1 MATGKVRALP
11 VGIGLAAV
19 DFYAELE
26 ISNTREWW
34 ASNKGRYATDVKAPM
49 EALLAALEP
58 EFGPGKVYRP
68 HRDVRFSEDKRPLK
82 DHQGGLV
89 ATAIMGGYY
98 VQVGADGL
106 MVAGGCYAMRPDQL
120 ARYREAVDDDPGEA
134 LDSLLTVLEN
144 GGWTIGGDQLKTR
157 PKGFDADHPRL
168 ALLRRKSLTASKHY
182 GIPAWLADDTSS
194 HVAQDWR
201 DLRSLMVWLESHV
214 GETTES
220 RERR

>member
-1 MATGKVRALP
+1 MDGSVTVGLP
-11 VGIGLAAV
+11 LAAV

-89 ATAIMGGYY
+89 ETASATGYY
-98 VQVGADGL
+98 VQISADGL
-106 MVAGGCYAMRPDQL
+106 MVAAGCYAMRPDQL
-120 ARYREAVDDDPGEA
+120 ARYRAAVDDDPGEA
-134 LDSLLTVLEN
+134 LDSSVAVLEN
-144 GGWTIGGDQLKTR
+144 AGWTIGGDELKTR
-157 PKGFDADHPRL
+157 PKGFDANHPRL
-168 ALLRRKSLTASKHY
+168 PLLRRKGITASKSY

-194 HVAQDWR
+194 HVAQDWH
-201 DLRSLMVWLESHV
+201 DLRPLMVWLDTHV